1 MNKLIKIN
9 ETKVEKYYKSTNK
22 SYQISKKTLTYE
34 CSICKEQLTV
44 NISSPKEDKKG
55 SIEFFLNKPCIN
67 CVKKQKAL
75 DRLLNKAI
83 EKFPN
88 KEFDYSL
95 ISLSNFST
103 GYASVPIKCNKHNL
117 VFNTPLYNHTDKYRG
132 PDNPNKGGCPECA
145 KESQQSAETFTVQDW
160 NHRLNYLFPHIS
172 FKTDLKPSDNLEGFT
187 RINFECEHHGTFES
201 NLHNMSKSVY
211 FCPLCA
217 QDNNSW
223 GGRFRRTDIAGTLY
237 LIYIPVL
244 KVWKLGVTKDT
255 VEFRQK
261 DLSYEYEIVW
271 TQHFLTLSEAYA
283 EETRLFRKYKDNRL
297 KGVPKGLLG
306 KAKGITELL
315 NCSIPLTE
323 VSHS

>member
-1 MNKLIKIN
+1 MNKIIKIN
-9 ETKVEKYYKSTNK
+9 ETKTDKTYPNGKT
-22 SYQISKKTLTYE
+22 YQISKKQLTYE
-34 CSICKEQLTV
+34 CSLCKEHHTV
-44 NISSPKEDKKG
+44 NISTPKTNKKG
-55 SIEFFLNKPCIN
+55 SVEFYLNKPCIN

-75 DRLLNKAI
+75 DRLLDKALI
-83 EKFPN
+83 KFPN

-95 ISLSNFST
+95 INLSNFNT
-103 GYASVPIKCNKHNL
+103 GYDSVPIRCNKHNL
-117 VFNTPLYNHTDKYRG
+117 VFDTPLYNHTDKYRG
-132 PDNPNKGGCPECA
+132 PSNPNKGGCPECA
-145 KESQQSAETFTVQDW
+145 RESQQSAETFTVQDW
-160 NHRLNYLFPHIS
+160 NNRLNHTFPHIS
-172 FKTDLKPSDNLEGFT
+172 FQTNLESSDNLEGFT
-187 RINFECEHHGTFES
+187 RIEFECEHHGTFES

-211 FCPLCA
+211 FCHLCA

-261 DLSYEYEIVW
+261 DLSYEYEVVW
-271 TQHFLTLSEAYA
+271 IQHFLTLAEAYS
-283 EETRLFRKYKDNRL
+283 EEARLFRRYKNNRL